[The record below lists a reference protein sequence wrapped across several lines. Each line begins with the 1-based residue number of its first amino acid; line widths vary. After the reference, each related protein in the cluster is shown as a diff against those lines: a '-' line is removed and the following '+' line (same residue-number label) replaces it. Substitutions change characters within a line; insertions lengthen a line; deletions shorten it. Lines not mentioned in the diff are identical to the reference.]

1 MKRDRKFAK
10 NRKCN
15 DPMNFKGGSTRRS
28 FDDGSRLWKLFPEQ
42 LEITRLL
49 AVKRCSTINS
59 LISKSR
65 IPNYEYVKFKR
76 VFFRFVRRDRWKEVR
91 EKYPLSC
98 FSIVDSREK
107 FQTHPRFDSQR
118 VSRFSPRQNDPP
130 FAPRLLPQL
139 PPIRGFETR
148 FPRVQRDFVSGTSFP
163 DTRTLPSISICK
175 SLGEKDLHRIREYS
189 LQLNATTIIS
199 PLFYFISFPISI
211 NSLLA
216 FDFYFIRAQALLEC
230 VTKKRSN
237 DLCEIFMDSSVR
249 LRSKGN
255 DF

>member
-28 FDDGSRLWKLFPEQ
+28 FNDGSRLWKLFPEQ

-76 VFFRFVRRDRWKEVR
+76 VFFRFVRRDGWKEVR

-98 FSIVDSREK
+98 FSIVDSIERARNSK
-107 FQTHPRFDSQR
+107 RILDSTRNAWAVSHPVKTIPLSLPDFCLNYPRFEASKRDSR
-118 VSRFSPRQNDPP
+118 ACN
-130 FAPRLLPQL
+130 
-139 PPIRGFETR
+139 ETLFLALR
-148 FPRVQRDFVSGTSFP
+148 FPTRVHCHP
-163 DTRTLPSISICK
+163 
-175 SLGEKDLHRIREYS
+175 
-189 LQLNATTIIS
+189 
-199 PLFYFISFPISI
+199 
-211 NSLLA
+211 
-216 FDFYFIRAQALLEC
+216 
-230 VTKKRSN
+230 
-237 DLCEIFMDSSVR
+237 
-249 LRSKGN
+249 
-255 DF
+255 